1 MYKGFAYI
9 YDELMYDLDYE
20 GFSKFIREKLNGKKS
35 VLDMGCGTGTMVKL
49 LEDEF
54 KIDGFDLSPDM
65 LSVAKNKVK
74 GDLFCLDMRDFDM
87 HKKYDA
93 IISSGDSL
101 SYILDTEEL
110 RDVFKNVSNNLKT
123 DGIFIFDLNTFYKF
137 QSMEEVYI
145 DETENVFY
153 IWENFFDE
161 EERLNYYDINFFVR
175 EENGTYRR
183 FTENHVEC
191 AHDIETVKNYLKECG
206 FRVELYD
213 NYTEGGGIDTAKRVT
228 FVCYGENL

>member
-20 GFSKFIREKLNGKKS
+20 GFAEFIKEKLNGKKS
-35 VLDMGCGTGTMVKL
+35 VLDMGCGTGTMMKL
-49 LEDEF
+49 LEDDFE
-54 KIDGFDLSPDM
+54 IDGFDLSPDM
-65 LSVAKNKVK
+65 LAMARNKVK
-74 GDLFCLDMRDFDM
+74 GDLYCLDMRSFDM
-87 HKKYDA
+87 HKSYDA

-110 RDVFKNVSNNLKT
+110 KDIFKNVANNLNEG
-123 DGIFIFDLNTFYKF
+123 GIFIFDLNTFYKF
-137 QSMEEVYI
+137 QNMEEVYI

-161 EERLNYYDINFFVR
+161 EERLNYYDINFFVK

-183 FTENHVEC
+183 FIENHVEC
-191 AHDIETVKNYLKECG
+191 AHDIKTVKNYLEGCG
-206 FRVELYD
+206 FRVELYN
-213 NYTEGGGIDTAKRVT
+213 NYSDEGGIDTAKRVT

>member
-9 YDELMYDLDYE
+9 YDELMYDLDYK
-20 GFSKFIREKLNGKKS
+20 GFAKFIKEKLMGKKS
-35 VLDMGCGTGTMVKL
+35 VLDMGCGTGTMMKL
-49 LEDEF
+49 LEDDFE
-54 KIDGFDLSPDM
+54 IDGFDLSPDM
-65 LSVAKNKVK
+65 LAMARNKVK
-74 GDLFCLDMRDFDM
+74 GNLYCFDMRSFDM
-87 HKKYDA
+87 HKSYDA

-110 RDVFKNVSNNLKT
+110 KEIFKNVANNLNE
-123 DGIFIFDLNTFYKF
+123 DGIFIFDLNTFFKF

-161 EERLNYYDINFFVR
+161 EERLNYYDINFFVK

-183 FTENHVEC
+183 FIENHVEC
-191 AHDIETVKNYLKECG
+191 AHDIETVKNYLEECG
-206 FRVELYD
+206 FRVELYN
-213 NYTEGGGIDTAKRVT
+213 NYSDEGGIDTAKRVT